1 MALLRANRELNEPI
15 AKLDARYLEAGK
27 DGRRAFESL
36 DADDMAFIIR
46 EVARCIKG
54 PEYYLENYHF
64 IRRKDLIISTIFPL
78 FDAQKL
84 LLTEFERQF
93 KLEQAIR
100 IICLKARQMGIT
112 TISVALMCW
121 LVFTHPSCHVISM
134 SDEGNKVE
142 MNFDMARTAHKLL
155 PWWMKPEKRYD
166 QRPILMGFDR
176 VKADEREESEG
187 LESKLFFESANQPS
201 GAAYSKSLYGAHL
214 AEIGRYRNA
223 KPITEGIFGSLVGF
237 RHSIGILEG
246 TAQGRHTIFHKLWK
260 KAEEGKFWTPVF
272 MEWFRE
278 QGYTMAVPANFQRT
292 YEEKAIAKK
301 VKEECDYELSE
312 GQFAWRREKIVEFE
326 AAGEEESF
334 PQEFPL
340 CVCGETMVST
350 ELGIIRVDRADRAKT
365 TESGSIER
373 WVIQP
378 ESDTYLLTTEK
389 GRVLRA
395 TDRHPIKKT
404 DGSFCALIN
413 LQEGDEIELRPPMFS
428 ENPYCHVWHPIAGS
442 ESRVLI
448 TEEWAEFVGYFMG
461 DGSWYKNNLSIAC
474 DGNDPDVIERVAKI
488 TENILGSP
496 PRKRIISKVQGRKG
510 CVELRKSCA
519 RATEIFLE
527 LGIIHRNGED
537 RYRRQVCVPDL
548 IFMSPRNIVKVFLAA
563 LFECDGSAS
572 GGCVRFGSKD
582 LKFVQDVQ
590 LLLLGFGI
598 NSRISKN
605 IKIAGNGN
613 KYDFYALTL
622 TVYSSRLFAEQIGF
636 IGNRKRELLDGICSP
651 KSCGRVSKD
660 DKLVDY
666 VKSVEISTREKT
678 YDFTISG
685 DHVFSA
691 NGILTHN
698 TPEEAFV
705 SSGLTAFPKK
715 RLSEMALNF
724 GRKPRWT
731 GEIKLDH
738 KDNRTPII
746 TPYLEGRL
754 WLWEFPK
761 AGEKYQVGADCA
773 LGIDGADY
781 SCAEV
786 YAIPEDIS
794 QPLRQV
800 GRWRGYMAPT
810 EFARVMVAIG
820 YLFNGAEL
828 APECNKIDSVASDA
842 AKVLMYPSVYRWIRE
857 DKIKNSQSLFVGWMT
872 TPKNKNGLIGRM
884 RDALLGWTVIV
895 RCEEDIDEMYDFVES
910 EPGSQIFGARY
921 GSHDDTVMA
930 NLITFYTATQL
941 RPRWALDVEEE
952 KKEDGPILDYQ
963 NTDYSPIYD
972 REGQDNDPMATG
984 PGFMEL

>member
-15 AKLDARYLEAGK
+15 AKLDARYIEAGK

-46 EVARCIKG
+46 EVARCIKD
-54 PEYYLENYHF
+54 PIYYLENYHF

-93 KLEQAIR
+93 KLGQAIR
-100 IICLKARQMGIT
+100 LIVLKARQMGIT

-301 VKEECDYELSE
+301 VQEECDYELSD

-334 PQEFPL
+334 PQEFP
-340 CVCGETMVST
+340 
-350 ELGIIRVDRADRAKT
+350 I
-365 TESGSIER
+365 
-373 WVIQP
+373 
-378 ESDTYLLTTEK
+378 
-389 GRVLRA
+389 
-395 TDRHPIKKT
+395 
-404 DGSFCALIN
+404 
-413 LQEGDEIELRPPMFS
+413 
-428 ENPYCHVWHPIAGS
+428 
-442 ESRVLI
+442 
-448 TEEWAEFVGYFMG
+448 
-461 DGSWYKNNLSIAC
+461 
-474 DGNDPDVIERVAKI
+474 
-488 TENILGSP
+488 
-496 PRKRIISKVQGRKG
+496 
-510 CVELRKSCA
+510 
-519 RATEIFLE
+519 
-527 LGIIHRNGED
+527 
-537 RYRRQVCVPDL
+537 
-548 IFMSPRNIVKVFLAA
+548 
-563 LFECDGSAS
+563 
-572 GGCVRFGSKD
+572 
-582 LKFVQDVQ
+582 
-590 LLLLGFGI
+590 
-598 NSRISKN
+598 
-605 IKIAGNGN
+605 
-613 KYDFYALTL
+613 
-622 TVYSSRLFAEQIGF
+622 
-636 IGNRKRELLDGICSP
+636 
-651 KSCGRVSKD
+651 
-660 DKLVDY
+660 
-666 VKSVEISTREKT
+666 
-678 YDFTISG
+678 
-685 DHVFSA
+685 
-691 NGILTHN
+691 

-781 SCAEV
+781 SCAQI

-884 RDALLGWTVIV
+884 RDALLGWTVII
-895 RCEEDIDEMYDFVES
+895 RCAEDIDEMFDFVES

-972 REGQDNDPMATG
+972 KEGQDNDPMATG